1 MSSFNFPSLSI
12 TSIVSVWETQEFNVS
27 AVDVADDITFVL
39 NANDLF
45 HVVEQTTARGITI
58 DQHLLI
64 LYGRRAHETFELELS
79 AVLQ

>member
-1 MSSFNFPSLSI
+1 MS
-12 TSIVSVWETQEFNVS
+12 T
-27 AVDVADDITFVL
+27 VDVADDVTFVL

-45 HVVEQTTARGITI
+45 HVVEQTTAGGITV

-64 LYGRRAHETFELELS
+64 VYGRRTHETFELELS